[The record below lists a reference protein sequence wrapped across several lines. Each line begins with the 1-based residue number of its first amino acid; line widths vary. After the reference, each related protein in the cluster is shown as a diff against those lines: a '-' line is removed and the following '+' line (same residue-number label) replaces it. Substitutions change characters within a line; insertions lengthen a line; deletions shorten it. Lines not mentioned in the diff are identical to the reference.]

1 MRIIVLSDT
10 HGNYWVLET
19 ILTRHANADACIH
32 LGDGETEIRQFLSN
46 HPEWQQKFFAVK
58 GNCDFNNE
66 MPMILTLDL
75 IPNHRIFA
83 AHGNRHAVNYTPNM
97 ILQAAKEQN
106 CDIVLHG
113 HTHVRCKEYL
123 PDGTYLLNPGSASR
137 PRDGMP
143 PSYAYID
150 YEKGGIFITHIS
162 L

>member
-10 HGNYWVLET
+10 HGNYRVLEA
-19 ILTRHANADACIH
+19 ILQRHANADACIH
-32 LGDGETEIRQFLSN
+32 LGDGEKEVQLFLSN

-58 GNCDFNNE
+58 GNCDFNHD
-66 MPMILTLDL
+66 MPLTLTLNL

-83 AHGNRHAVNYTPNM
+83 AHGNRHAVNYTSD
-97 ILQAAKEQN
+97 ILLQEAQAQN

-113 HTHVRCKEYL
+113 HTHVRCIQYL
-123 PDGTYLLNPGSASR
+123 PNGMYLMNPGSASR

-143 PSYAYID
+143 PSYGYID
-150 YEKGGIFITHIS
+150 YEKGGIFMTHVS